1 MLPLLAETLG
11 RPLEGVVGDAEL
23 AVRVLAHRVDHVVVA
38 QHQRV
43 VVAHRDVAHLHVHL
57 AERLRVSDSLAKINN
72 TLFFLGRR
80 FIL

>member
-1 MLPLLAETLG
+1 MLPLLAEALG

-43 VVAHRDVAHLHVHL
+43 VVAHRDVPHLHVHL
-57 AERLRVSDSLAKINN
+57 PERLRVRDIYAKINN